1 LFFSACKFEGEGNSG
16 SAKKEAW
23 VTDEVLV
30 QLQEIKTD
38 LAEVKKQQAEL
49 KALLEKGAVR
59 GGAPAAKAVGSVS
72 LRGAPSSFAKVA
84 VVEFTDYQC
93 PFCAR
98 HAKNVLPQI
107 RDNFVSK
114 GTVFYEVRNFP
125 LDFHAEARGA
135 ATVDI
140 AVISDAVLLFGIQAC

>member
-1 LFFSACKFEGEGNSG
+1 VACKPASENS
-16 SAKKEAW
+16 SEPSVKKEAW

-38 LAEVKKQQAEL
+38 LAEVKKQQEEM

-59 GGAPAAKAVGSVS
+59 AGAPAAKAVGSVS
-72 LRGAPSSFAKVA
+72 LKGTPAPSAKVA

-135 ATVDI
+135 GCEGED
-140 AVISDAVLLFGIQAC
+140 LHRLPG

>member
-1 LFFSACKFEGEGNSG
+1 MMYARFFLLVLCCFFQLACKPASEN
-16 SAKKEAW
+16 AAVPPVKKEAW

-59 GGAPAAKAVGSVS
+59 SGAPAAKAVGSVS
-72 LRGAPSSFAKVA
+72 LRGTPPSSAKVA

-93 PFCAR
+93 PGYSPCSA
-98 HAKNVLPQI
+98 NG
-107 RDNFVSK
+107 D
-114 GTVFYEVRNFP
+114 
-125 LDFHAEARGA
+125 
-135 ATVDI
+135 
-140 AVISDAVLLFGIQAC
+140 C

>member
-1 LFFSACKFEGEGNSG
+1 MLLVACKPASETGDEP
-16 SAKKEAW
+16 SAKKETW
-23 VTDEVLV
+23 VTEEVLV

-38 LAEVKKQQAEL
+38 LAELKKQQAEM

-72 LRGAPSSFAKVA
+72 LKGTPAPSAKVA

-135 ATVDI
+135 AGMT
-140 AVISDAVLLFGIQAC
+140 A